1 MTQSAYEI
9 DPRSAVDLSFRIDP
23 AHFRWSGDRMLSE
36 RLDDGAPFSTTRF
49 GQSAHAFT
57 HADAPSHVMADGTDL
72 ADIAVQTWVGTATVL
87 DVSSCADDAAITAE
101 MLEAAGADIAEDEI
115 LLVRTDWDRR
125 RDIADANYWSQSPWL
140 DRSAAEWLRDRTPR
154 AVGFDF
160 PQDAAIRRA
169 VAGERPTPDEFVTHD
184 VLLRHGIGLI
194 EYLRGLD
201 QIGARALLVA
211 APIALAHSDGGPA
224 RAVAFPLQTEKT
236 PTPQPDA
243 AERSS

>member
-1 MTQSAYEI
+1 MTSPVLEV
-9 DPRSAVDLSFRIDP
+9 DPRSAIDLSFRIDP
-23 AHFRWSGDRMLSE
+23 AHFRWGGDRVLSE

-57 HADAPSHVMADGTDL
+57 HADAPSHVMAKGTDL
-72 ADIAVQTWVGTATVL
+72 ADLPLSTWVGTATVI
-87 DVSSCADDAAITAE
+87 DVSSCADDAAITADT
-101 MLEAAGADIAEDEI
+101 LERTNTHVEADEI

-125 RDIADANYWSQSPWL
+125 RDIADASYWAESPWL
-140 DRSAAEWLRDRTPR
+140 DRSAAEWLHERRPR

-169 VAGERPTPDEFVTHD
+169 VAGERPAPEDFVTHD

-211 APIALAHSDGGPA
+211 APIALERSDGGPS
-224 RAVAFPLQTEKT
+224 RAVAFPLRTEKT
-236 PTPQPDA
+236 PHTAATA